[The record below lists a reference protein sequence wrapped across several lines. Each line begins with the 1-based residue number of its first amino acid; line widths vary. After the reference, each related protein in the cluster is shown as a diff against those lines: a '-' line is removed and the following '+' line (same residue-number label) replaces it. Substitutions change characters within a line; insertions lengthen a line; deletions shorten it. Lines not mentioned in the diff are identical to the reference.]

1 MILHVKVYQYINS
14 LIDNL
19 GVLWEAF
26 RIDHLGI
33 FELLPKTPGGNSSE
47 KRLYTNTYLN
57 LGCNLSV
64 TKNILQNYGSNK
76 SNKYKHN
83 FNSQ

>member
-1 MILHVKVYQYINS
+1 MGGN
-14 LIDNL
+14 
-19 GVLWEAF
+19 
-26 RIDHLGI
+26 RIDRLGI
-33 FELLPKTPGGNSSE
+33 FELLPKTSGGNSSE

-57 LGCNLSV
+57 LGGNLSV

-76 SNKYKHN
+76 SNKYKYN